1 MYKSSY
7 VLTFVHVFLSRIF
20 GKRCMQGRKITNT
33 KTPKY
38 FSAFK
43 SHSLTFFLSI
53 ILLHT
58 VLVWLF
64 LQIDSTACKHVSVAV
79 ISVMR
84 FRRTP
89 TRHVESGKGGGS
101 EGACP
106 HCFHNVHFPLLLHAK
121 YDTLG
126 DYPLPIFLV
135 IVMNGRS
142 VCCRDDYLNP

>member
-89 TRHVESGKGGGS
+89 TRHVESGKGGG
-101 EGACP
+101 GQKGLAP
-106 HCFHNVHFPLLLHAK
+106 TVFTTF
-121 YDTLG
+121 
-126 DYPLPIFLV
+126 IFRYFYMQSTIHWVTTPSLFF
-135 IVMNGRS
+135 
-142 VCCRDDYLNP
+142 L